1 MKLLDVVAEHHMPIT
16 VSLQYRCLVKNVSAV
31 VGVFLQNFFKRWE
44 KCYFLVNDC
53 VRSSLVYNTPKGFGC
68 STLSLLQWNHLA
80 LEQNS
85 FLNLDLK
92 K

>member
-1 MKLLDVVAEHHMPIT
+1 MSCKEHF
-16 VSLQYRCLVKNVSAV
+16 SCSCFFSSFFFNNGKNVV
-31 VGVFLQNFFKRWE
+31 
-44 KCYFLVNDC
+44 FLVNDC
-53 VRSSLVYNTPKGFGC
+53 VHDSLVYNTLKGFGC

-80 LEQNS
+80 LKQNS

>member
-1 MKLLDVVAEHHMPIT
+1 MPIT

-31 VGVFLQNFFKRWE
+31 VEIFADFFLMVE
-44 KCYFLVNDC
+44 KWYFLVNDC
-53 VRSSLVYNTPKGFGC
+53 VCNNLVYNTPKGFGY

-80 LEQNS
+80 LYKNS
-85 FLNLDLK
+85 FLYLYLK